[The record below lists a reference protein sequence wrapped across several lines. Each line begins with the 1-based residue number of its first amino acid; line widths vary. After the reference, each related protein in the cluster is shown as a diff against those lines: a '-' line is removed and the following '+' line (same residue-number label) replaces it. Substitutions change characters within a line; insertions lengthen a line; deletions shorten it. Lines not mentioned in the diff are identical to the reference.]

1 MNTTI
6 KVITHKDEQYL
17 SLHRNWLAHQSENVI
32 TNAQERLSLVQDIL
46 DDARIKRCDHTQIES
61 LGVAY
66 GDILI
71 EEVPELEWVATEDQD
86 GRILA
91 LRWKKTSILVYPI
104 NEINRQIQDYI
115 IVDVKNMVEG
125 FKFSIYDALEN
136 IA

>member
-1 MNTTI
+1 MNTKI
-6 KVITHKDEQYL
+6 EVITRKDEQYL
-17 SLHRNWLAHQSENVI
+17 SLHRNWLAHQTDSVLN
-32 TNAQERLSLVQDIL
+32 NAQERLSLVQDIL
-46 DDARIKRCDHTQIES
+46 DEARIKRSDHTQIES

-71 EEVPELEWVATEDQD
+71 EEVPELEWVATEDD
-86 GRILA
+86 DSRILA

-104 NEINRQIQDYI
+104 AEINRQIQDYI
-115 IVDVKNMVEG
+115 IVDVKNMFEG